1 MNGVPVVGGSR
12 TESSST
18 LTFPLPHLGGSL
30 SYEFTPKL
38 AGQLTVLAFAL
49 DLGDYS
55 GTLIETNALLAYQP
69 SKHFGIGGGL
79 KYFNLNLQAN
89 LSRGGSAEYDFEFF
103 GPAIFGYASF

>member
-1 MNGVPVVGGSR
+1 M
-12 TESSST
+12 
-18 LTFPLPHLGGSL
+18 PHLGGSL

-38 AGQLTVLAFAL
+38 AGQLNLLAFAL

-55 GTLIETNALLAYQP
+55 GSLLEVDAFMTYQL
-69 SKHFGIGGGL
+69 SKQFGIGVGL

-89 LSRGGSAEYDFEFF
+89 LSRGGSAEYDLEFF